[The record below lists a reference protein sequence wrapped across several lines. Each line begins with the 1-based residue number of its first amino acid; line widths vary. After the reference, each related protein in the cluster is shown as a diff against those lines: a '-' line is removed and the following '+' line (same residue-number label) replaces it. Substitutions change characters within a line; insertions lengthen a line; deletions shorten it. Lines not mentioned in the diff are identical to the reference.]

1 MLALSS
7 AHMNNALSMNMASQA
22 VRHRNKIV
30 VNDALRLRQWM
41 ECYPHVPFRVAHID
55 IRPCDGESSMCDT
68 TIETSAFLLVSATC
82 ASPHHLQPV
91 VSVTLF
97 GPLSPQ
103 SDITM
108 VRAKRAAHKSVCPKP
123 TDSHIIVARPDEHD
137 VTRKSRRYRPGTV
150 ALREIR
156 LFQKSTGLLIHRLPF
171 RRLVCEILQ
180 GLEHGFRMQSSAV
193 LALQEACESYIVS
206 LFEDSNLC
214 CIHAG
219 RTTIKVQDIRFA
231 RRIRGERA

>member
-1 MLALSS
+1 MALF
-7 AHMNNALSMNMASQA
+7 H
-22 VRHRNKIV
+22 
-30 VNDALRLRQWM
+30 
-41 ECYPHVPFRVAHID
+41 P
-55 IRPCDGESSMCDT
+55 
-68 TIETSAFLLVSATC
+68 
-82 ASPHHLQPV
+82 
-91 VSVTLF
+91 
-97 GPLSPQ
+97 SPQ
-103 SDITM
+103 SDVTM
-108 VRAKRAAHKSVCPKP
+108 VRTKRAAHRSVRPKP
-123 TDSHIIVARPDEHD
+123 TDSHIVARPDEHGCDGD

-156 LFQKSTGLLIHRLPF
+156 WFQKSTGLLIHRLPF

-180 GLEHGFRMQSSAV
+180 GLERGFRMQSSAV

-219 RTTIKVQDIRFA
+219 RTTIKVQDIRLA